1 MAEVLPSSLLI
12 VTKTRD
18 LELGPLHRPHQA
30 RVFQELQVLAL
41 KAQTMRGRATEQGYL
56 LRHFEGFKLMAAQAS
71 CTFTSFLLDV
81 LAPAYHNIS

>member
-18 LELGPLHRPHQA
+18 LELGPLHRPHQV

-41 KAQTMRGRATEQGYL
+41 KAQILKGRVEEQGYL
-56 LRHFEGFKLMAAQAS
+56 LRYFEGFEQTAAQAS
-71 CTFTSFLLDV
+71 CTFTSFLLDA